1 MFAFFSAV
9 NVYSKILEDKGY
21 GDLGFYG
28 IGTLYI
34 SLSLSCFAAPSIVGM
49 MKIQKILII
58 GEFSFTIWIIAGYVA
73 TRDYVSKDLTA
84 VAVIFGSLCNGVGSS
99 VFWIA

>member
-34 SLSLSCFAAPSIVGM
+34 SLSLSCFAAPSVVGM
-49 MKIQKILII
+49 LRI
-58 GEFSFTIWIIAGYVA
+58 
-73 TRDYVSKDLTA
+73 
-84 VAVIFGSLCNGVGSS
+84 
-99 VFWIA
+99 